1 MPRCGWLGCWQESW
15 LFDALIRS
23 HVAVYARGAKSEL
36 SSDFSAAF
44 HLYLAAADKFLHI
57 SRSES
62 LNPTFRARCKASA
75 ARALERAEKI
85 KKASERPGAPFAIG
99 IVPIDWFTQEQQHYI
114 LRRSSVINGIRYPM
128 WTDAVP
134 AAGLNALYIDPDGQ
148 PSVPQY
154 AMSSTDS
161 SPCFLRWN
169 RPVTPMHPP
178 LTSPTFSTAPVV
190 SAPNVDLTPADI
202 EQHLINDCSVCA
214 MISVCV
220 QHARMF
226 NSKLLSSIYP
236 GQQPGRY
243 DIKVLI
249 NGTHRRISIDDAL
262 PFDSN
267 GNPIG
272 ITTGVK
278 DVLWPALLE
287 KAYMKLMGG
296 YDFPGSN
303 SAIDLQYVRHQ
314 IAILLLTIA
323 PLFLVWVHYPPATL
337 LLQLLGPILRLP
349 LVLLADGFPSLSTC
363 TGCKLTKSCKALPF
377 EKERTWTRL
386 LSGFHKGHCV
396 LTVGTD
402 SRTTR
407 RIKGLRLLPS
417 HNYAVIDIR
426 ETVDDRWM
434 TLLDSR
440 VPDRSSLSMGEYESH
455 ALDMRW
461 DDLCATF
468 EGVYASWDPK
478 LFHQELSFHGMWK
491 PRNAE
496 DREQSCIR
504 HLRLLYSCTSSS
516 SQSSH
521 DTYPVSDNDVWVL
534 LTRHLPDTQRT
545 GEYIAVTV
553 DAEDEWAGA
562 GTSPESV
569 PPLTGGRAN
578 AEAEIKGTYTT
589 STHVLVRTKVR
600 ASQTPRS
607 QSQSSTS
614 SLLSLSPI
622 QRPTI
627 PGSALS
633 SSFSL
638 SSVSPLSGALTV
650 LACYDGPF
658 DDVCFTV
665 SVFCGSG
672 LSIKWDENAGV
683 GGIGVKGHSMKVEG
697 AFTTKNSGGNHSYST
712 YMLNPQWHLRI
723 LEQETIRRA
732 VSPAVGTSSSRAT
745 GMEQGLSESPKDK
758 ATVIMTAQGPR
769 DVPLNLT
776 AVWST
781 GERVIE
787 IAQREV
793 VATSGAYAYGYARA
807 FANLSSGDYTII
819 LSAFEPQVHLG
830 AFTLKVESSRKFVL
844 EPIPQEGAGMY
855 ARVTRGEWN
864 MQSAGGS
871 PSHGRYHL
879 NPVYEVDIP
888 STAQFGARLHLTSG
902 SPSASL
908 NLSLFPAVDPFPSN
922 RPLAS
927 SGSYS
932 DALAGVDIPKR
943 TLQAGKYWLVP
954 STWTAGVQAGFK
966 LVVYCSDSGC
976 VVRRRSEVRDPPD
989 KGDSRKS
996 FILFKVVRLGFAV
1009 GTVRKKWCCP
1019 LLPSGI
1025 VMHNK
1030 REGSMVFAFQV
1041 WHKSW
1046 DVKHTTA
1053 VPEVAINGT
1062 ADRSVLVEQREIKP
1076 ATWSIGVKPN
1086 SPVPLPRDMS
1096 EQQLSVWTRSG
1107 SAERVA
1113 FSIWSRFL
1121 QNAVV
1126 VKKRYHAPQFMV
1138 VPRSLNDGKTRHPM
1152 IGRDTVL
1159 VAGVIH
1165 TGLKGRCNLGI
1176 LVKGCLAEVSA
1187 LMYSGYDSSS
1197 STG

>member
-1 MPRCGWLGCWQESW
+1 
-15 LFDALIRS
+15 
-23 HVAVYARGAKSEL
+23 YARGAKSEL

-44 HLYLAAADKFLHI
+44 HLYLAAADKFIHI
-57 SRSES
+57 SRSGS
-62 LNPTFRARCKASA
+62 LNSTLRARCQASA
-75 ARALERAEKI
+75 TRALERAEKI
-85 KKASERPGAPFAIG
+85 KRASERPRASFAID
-99 IVPIDWFTQEQQHYI
+99 IVPIDWFAQEQQHYI

-134 AAGLNALYIDPDGQ
+134 AAGPNVLYISPRF
-148 PSVPQY
+148 PS
-154 AMSSTDS
+154 
-161 SPCFLRWN
+161 WN
-169 RPVTPMHPP
+169 RPVTPMHLP
-178 LTSPTFSTAPVV
+178 LTSPIAPVV

-226 NSKLLSSIYP
+226 DSKASLLSSIYP

-249 NGTHRRISIDDAL
+249 NGTYRRVTIDDAL

-272 ITTGVK
+272 ITTGIK
-278 DVLWPALLE
+278 NVLWPALLE

-303 SAIDLQYVRHQ
+303 SAIDLH
-314 IAILLLTIA
+314 A
-323 PLFLVWVHYPPATL
+323 
-337 LLQLLGPILRLP
+337 
-349 LVLLADGFPSLSTC
+349 LSGWIPEFIDLHST
-363 TGCKLTKSCKALPF
+363 PF

-426 ETVDDRWM
+426 ETADDRWM

-440 VPDRSSLSMGEYESH
+440 VPNRSSLRNS
-455 ALDMRW
+455 ADTLDMRW

-491 PRNAE
+491 PGNAE

-504 HLRLLYSCTSSS
+504 HLRLLYSCTSRS
-516 SQSSH
+516 SQSSR

-534 LTRHLPDTQRT
+534 LTRHLPDTRRT
-545 GEYIAVTV
+545 GEYITVTV
-553 DAEDEWAGA
+553 DAEDEWAGT
-562 GTSPESV
+562 GTSPGSV
-569 PPLTGGRAN
+569 PPLTG
-578 AEAEIKGTYTT
+578 GTYTT

-600 ASQTPRS
+600 A
-607 QSQSSTS
+607 
-614 SLLSLSPI
+614 I
-622 QRPTI
+622 
-627 PGSALS
+627 
-633 SSFSL
+633 
-638 SSVSPLSGALTV
+638 SGALTV

-672 LSIKWDENAGV
+672 LSIKWDEMM
-683 GGIGVKGHSMKVEG
+683 VKRPTFHLQVEG
-697 AFTTKNSGGNHSYST
+697 AFTTKNSGGNHSYPT

-723 LEQETIRRA
+723 LEQETISKA
-732 VSPAVGTSSSRAT
+732 VSPV
-745 GMEQGLSESPKDK
+745 
-758 ATVIMTAQGPR
+758 ATVIVTAQGAR

-776 AVWST
+776 AVWSS

-807 FANLSSGDYTII
+807 FANLPSGDYTII

-844 EPIPQEGAGMY
+844 EPIPQEGDGMY

-871 PSHGRYHL
+871 PNHGRYHL

-888 STAQFGARLHLTSG
+888 STAQFGARLHLTSA
-902 SPSASL
+902 SPSTPL
-908 NLSLFPAVDPFPSN
+908 NLSLFPAVDLFPSN

-954 STWTAGVQAGFK
+954 STWAAGVQAGFK

-976 VVRRRSEVRDPPD
+976 VVRRRSE
-989 KGDSRKS
+989 
-996 FILFKVVRLGFAV
+996 
-1009 GTVRKKWCCP
+1009 
-1019 LLPSGI
+1019 
-1025 VMHNK
+1025 
-1030 REGSMVFAFQV
+1030 
-1041 WHKSW
+1041 
-1046 DVKHTTA
+1046 
-1053 VPEVAINGT
+1053 
-1062 ADRSVLVEQREIKP
+1062 
-1076 ATWSIGVKPN
+1076 
-1086 SPVPLPRDMS
+1086 
-1096 EQQLSVWTRSG
+1096 
-1107 SAERVA
+1107 
-1113 FSIWSRFL
+1113 
-1121 QNAVV
+1121 
-1126 VKKRYHAPQFMV
+1126 
-1138 VPRSLNDGKTRHPM
+1138 
-1152 IGRDTVL
+1152 
-1159 VAGVIH
+1159 
-1165 TGLKGRCNLGI
+1165 
-1176 LVKGCLAEVSA
+1176 
-1187 LMYSGYDSSS
+1187 
-1197 STG
+1197 

>member
-1 MPRCGWLGCWQESW
+1 MESMA
-15 LFDALIRS
+15 FNEAE
-23 HVAVYARGAKSEL
+23 AVYARGAKSEL

-44 HLYLAAADKFLHI
+44 HLYLAAADKFIHI
-57 SRSES
+57 SRSGS
-62 LNPTFRARCKASA
+62 LNSTLRARCQASA
-75 ARALERAEKI
+75 TRALERAEKI
-85 KKASERPGAPFAIG
+85 KRASERPRASFAID
-99 IVPIDWFTQEQQHYI
+99 IVPIDWFAQEQQHYI

-134 AAGLNALYIDPDGQ
+134 AAGPNVLYISPRF
-148 PSVPQY
+148 PS
-154 AMSSTDS
+154 
-161 SPCFLRWN
+161 WN
-169 RPVTPMHPP
+169 RPVTPMHLP
-178 LTSPTFSTAPVV
+178 LTSPIAPVV

-226 NSKLLSSIYP
+226 DSKASLLSSIYP

-249 NGTHRRISIDDAL
+249 NGTYRRVTIDDAL

-272 ITTGVK
+272 ITTGIK
-278 DVLWPALLE
+278 NVLWPALLE

-303 SAIDLQYVRHQ
+303 SAIDLH
-314 IAILLLTIA
+314 A
-323 PLFLVWVHYPPATL
+323 
-337 LLQLLGPILRLP
+337 
-349 LVLLADGFPSLSTC
+349 LSGWIPEFIDLHST
-363 TGCKLTKSCKALPF
+363 PF

-417 HNYAVIDIR
+417 HNYAVIGMQSHLIFSHNLEVRVDIR
-426 ETVDDRWM
+426 ETADDRWM

-440 VPDRSSLSMGEYESH
+440 VPNRSSLLIGEHESH
-455 ALDMRW
+455 TLDMRW

-491 PRNAE
+491 PGNAE

-504 HLRLLYSCTSSS
+504 HLRLLYSCTSRS
-516 SQSSH
+516 SQSSR

-534 LTRHLPDTQRT
+534 LTRHLPDTRRT
-545 GEYIAVTV
+545 GEYITVTV
-553 DAEDEWAGA
+553 DAEDEWAGT
-562 GTSPESV
+562 GTSPGSV
-569 PPLTGGRAN
+569 PPLTGVKAK

-600 ASQTPRS
+600 ASQTPLS

-614 SLLSLSPI
+614 SHLFPLPI
-622 QRPTI
+622 QRPTT
-627 PGSALS
+627 PGSMPS
-633 SSFSL
+633 SSFSP
-638 SSVSPLSGALTV
+638 SPVSPVSGALTV

-672 LSIKWDENAGV
+672 LSIKWDESAGLE
-683 GGIGVKGHSMKVEG
+683 GIGVKGHSMKVEG
-697 AFTTKNSGGNHSYST
+697 AFTTKNSGGNHSYPT

-723 LEQETIRRA
+723 LEQETISKA
-732 VSPAVGTSSSRAT
+732 VSPVVRPSSSRAT
-745 GMEQGLSESPKDK
+745 GMEQGLSGSPKDK
-758 ATVIMTAQGPR
+758 ATVIVTAQGAR

-776 AVWST
+776 AVWSS

-807 FANLSSGDYTII
+807 FANLPSGDYTII

-844 EPIPQEGAGMY
+844 EPIPQEGDGMY

-871 PSHGRYHL
+871 PNHGRYHL

-888 STAQFGARLHLTSG
+888 STAQFGARLHLTSA
-902 SPSASL
+902 SPSTPL
-908 NLSLFPAVDPFPSN
+908 NLSLFPAVDLFPSN

-954 STWTAGVQAGFK
+954 STWAAGVQAGFK

-976 VVRRRSEVRDPPD
+976 VVRRRSE
-989 KGDSRKS
+989 
-996 FILFKVVRLGFAV
+996 
-1009 GTVRKKWCCP
+1009 
-1019 LLPSGI
+1019 
-1025 VMHNK
+1025 
-1030 REGSMVFAFQV
+1030 
-1041 WHKSW
+1041 
-1046 DVKHTTA
+1046 
-1053 VPEVAINGT
+1053 
-1062 ADRSVLVEQREIKP
+1062 
-1076 ATWSIGVKPN
+1076 
-1086 SPVPLPRDMS
+1086 
-1096 EQQLSVWTRSG
+1096 
-1107 SAERVA
+1107 
-1113 FSIWSRFL
+1113 
-1121 QNAVV
+1121 
-1126 VKKRYHAPQFMV
+1126 
-1138 VPRSLNDGKTRHPM
+1138 
-1152 IGRDTVL
+1152 
-1159 VAGVIH
+1159 
-1165 TGLKGRCNLGI
+1165 
-1176 LVKGCLAEVSA
+1176 
-1187 LMYSGYDSSS
+1187 
-1197 STG
+1197 